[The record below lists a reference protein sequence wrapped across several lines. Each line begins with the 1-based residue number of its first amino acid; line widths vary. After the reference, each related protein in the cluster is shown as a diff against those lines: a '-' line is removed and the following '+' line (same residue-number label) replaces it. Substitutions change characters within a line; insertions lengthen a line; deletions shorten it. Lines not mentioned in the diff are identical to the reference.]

1 MTAAPLLE
9 VSGLRTEIVTARG
22 AIRPVADVSFTL
34 GQQETVCLVGES
46 GSGKSLLSRSLM
58 GVLPDGASVVAGTIR
73 LEGEQITG
81 ARGPAARAL
90 RGGRLAFVPQD
101 PMTAFDP
108 LYRVGDQIIEA
119 LLAHEDIAWEAAAGR
134 MLASLGDVG
143 MPDPMRVAR
152 SLPGQLSGGMNQRA
166 LIAMA
171 LVTRPRVLLA
181 DEPTTALD
189 STVQA
194 QVLELLKR
202 LQDERGLAILLVTHD
217 MGVAAAIADRILV
230 MYGGRIVEDGA
241 TAAVF
246 AEPRHPYTH
255 GLIESSRASLA
266 ADRSY
271 HWIAGAPP
279 DLHAMP
285 AGCAFAARC
294 PHAREACRA
303 ELPPMRALGRTR
315 SACVLTDA
323 ERPWLQRK
331 ETVS

>member
-1 MTAAPLLE
+1 
-9 VSGLRTEIVTARG
+9 
-22 AIRPVADVSFTL
+22 
-34 GQQETVCLVGES
+34 
-46 GSGKSLLSRSLM
+46 
-58 GVLPDGASVVAGTIR
+58 
-73 LEGEQITG
+73 
-81 ARGPAARAL
+81 
-90 RGGRLAFVPQD
+90 
-101 PMTAFDP
+101 
-108 LYRVGDQIIEA
+108 VGDQIIEG
-119 LLAHEDIAWEAAAGR
+119 LLSHEDIGWNAAADR
-134 MLASLGDVG
+134 MLAALGDVG
-143 MPDPMRVAR
+143 LPDPMRAAR

-171 LVTRPRVLLA
+171 LVTGPLVLIA

-202 LQDERGLAILLVTHD
+202 IQTERGLAVLLVTHD
-217 MGVAAAIADRILV
+217 MGVAATVADRILV

-279 DLHAMP
+279 DLQAMP
-285 AGCAFAARC
+285 PGCAFAPRC
-294 PHAREACRA
+294 PHAREECSAA
-303 ELPPMRALGRTR
+303 VPPMRALGPTR
-315 SACVLTDA
+315 SACVLSDD
-323 ERPWLQRK
+323 ERPWLHSK

>member
-1 MTAAPLLE
+1 VTTPLLE
-9 VSGLRTEIVTARG
+9 VSGLRTEIDTDRG
-22 AIRPVADVSFTL
+22 AIRPVHDVSFTL
-34 GQQETVCLVGES
+34 SQGETVCLVGES
-46 GSGKSLLSRSLM
+46 GSGKSLLARSLM
-58 GVLPDGASVVAGTIR
+58 GVLPERASVVAGTIHLGGEEITR
-73 LEGEQITG
+73 LRGST
-81 ARGPAARAL
+81 ARKL
-90 RGGRLAFVPQD
+90 RGGRLAFVPQE

-108 LYRVGDQIIEA
+108 LYRVGDQTIEA
-119 LLAHEDIAWEAAAGR
+119 LLAHEGISWDDAANR
-134 MLASLGDVG
+134 MLAALGDVG
-143 MPDPMRVAR
+143 LPDPMRAAR

-171 LVTRPRVLLA
+171 LVTGPMVLIA

-202 LQDERGLAILLVTHD
+202 LQVERGLGVLLVTHD
-217 MGVAAAIADRILV
+217 MGVAATMADRILV

-285 AGCAFAARC
+285 PGCAFAPRC
-294 PHAREACRA
+294 PHARDACTEAV
-303 ELPPMRALGRTR
+303 PVMRSIGRTAY
-315 SACVLTDA
+315 ACVLSDE
-323 ERPWLQRK
+323 ERPWLNEK
-331 ETVS
+331 ETV